1 MQNEVFS
8 FTVPVIIIFSH
19 TEAHGFLMYH
29 AVSPLLLDIFSL
41 RTSHFSLL
49 VSSRFLSIPQ
59 HQACLTFFR
68 KRFHITV
75 LYQSELEIILQKQ
88 SRYNFSHKTYY
99 IILILYIISF
109 SISEGDQC
117 HILLYTVLFCFVFA
131 MFSHSRPSGIFK
143 VIIMRPESYLK
154 R

>member
-1 MQNEVFS
+1 MRNEVFS

-41 RTSHFSLL
+41 RTSHFFHL
-49 VSSRFLSIPQ
+49 VSSHFLSIPQ
-59 HQACLTFFR
+59 HQAYLTFFR

-88 SRYNFSHKTYY
+88 SRYNFSHKTYC
-99 IILILYIISF
+99 IILILYIISL
-109 SISEGDQC
+109 SLKGTSVI
-117 HILLYTVLFCFVFA
+117 
-131 MFSHSRPSGIFK
+131 FSHAQYFFFFFPAKSQKIFFFNDYN
-143 VIIMRPESYLK
+143 VLYFYCSTQ
-154 R
+154 

>member
-8 FTVPVIIIFSH
+8 FTVPVIIISH
-19 TEAHGFLMYH
+19 TEACGILMYH

-41 RTSHFSLL
+41 RTSHFFLL
-49 VSSRFLSIPQ
+49 VSSHFLSIPQ

-75 LYQSELEIILQKQ
+75 LYQSKLEIILQKQ

-109 SISEGDQC
+109 SISKGDQC
-117 HILLYTVLFCFVFA
+117 HILSCIVLFCFCHVF
-131 MFSHSRPSGIFK
+131 P
-143 VIIMRPESYLK
+143 
-154 R
+154 